1 MTRTQKFAQSAT
13 VILMGLVVFGTGILV
28 ATVGWSER
36 SVSKTQRCRGA
47 PRRGIAYAL
56 LL

>member
-28 ATVGWSER
+28 ATVG
-36 SVSKTQRCRGA
+36 
-47 PRRGIAYAL
+47 
-56 LL
+56 